1 MSLRD
6 TVDLVWASRD
16 SAGSGATEEA
26 HHARWDRSGVA
37 GGWWPRG
44 PSRARPP
51 GPTSGASHLLPECTV
66 ATVVGLGLRSA
77 PTPETPDAEDTKL
90 QSVEDVR
97 PAGVSGHRKFKALDL
112 PVPAV
117 GVTVQ
122 PDATHGRFL

>member
-1 MSLRD
+1 M
-6 TVDLVWASRD
+6 
-16 SAGSGATEEA
+16 
-26 HHARWDRSGVA
+26 A
-37 GGWWPRG
+37 GGWWPQG

-97 PAGVSGHRKFKALDL
+97 PAGVSGHRKFKALEERTHSL
-112 PVPAV
+112 FPLQGFV
-117 GVTVQ
+117 GVGGTNFEALASKLL
-122 PDATHGRFL
+122 PTHRKTCARIPSLLRDSSSLLVST